1 MESSAKL
8 QKLIDIDNSLCL
20 FLYLNN
26 HDLMKKTQAV
36 TRTREKMVKT
46 KFIKKAQREK
56 GIYKQFGFILILIS
70 LDDY

>member
-1 MESSAKL
+1 MA
-8 QKLIDIDNSLCL
+8 CVF

>member
-1 MESSAKL
+1 
-8 QKLIDIDNSLCL
+8 
-20 FLYLNN
+20 
-26 HDLMKKTQAV
+26 MKKTQAV
-36 TRTREKMVKT
+36 AQTRKMTKA

>member
-1 MESSAKL
+1 
-8 QKLIDIDNSLCL
+8 
-20 FLYLNN
+20 
-26 HDLMKKTQAV
+26 MKKTQAV

>member
-1 MESSAKL
+1 MYAIACVFFLCFSKRN
-8 QKLIDIDNSLCL
+8 LI
-20 FLYLNN
+20 
-26 HDLMKKTQAV
+26 KKTQAV

>member
-1 MESSAKL
+1 ME
-8 QKLIDIDNSLCL
+8 
-20 FLYLNN
+20 
-26 HDLMKKTQAV
+26 KTQAV
-36 TRTREKMVKT
+36 TQTREKMTKA